1 MTTLIVDSKTLKK
14 MPYGTTEVPWTKTR
28 GEIEGKLLELKEKG
42 LLRKK
47 GWLSEGDVEKL
58 YLELE
63 LPVSDTEKRI
73 VNLKF
78 EPTLIYVEPVDS
90 RGRRGKPVLNRDVT
104 WRLFWWHFKVKL
116 ESILYRLTT
125 FEETFMANIVRYLPD
140 GRGGTRE
147 VTFGDALKVLLM
159 EDRLDNVL
167 EDKRDR
173 TIVYAVPEAE
183 A

>member
-1 MTTLIVDSKTLKK
+1 MTTLVVDSKTLKA
-14 MPYGTTEVPWTKTR
+14 MPYGGTEVNWTKTR
-28 GEIEGKLLELKEKG
+28 GEIEGKLLELQAKG
-42 LLRKK
+42 FLKKK
-47 GWLSEGDVEKL
+47 GWYSEGDVEKL

-63 LPVSDTEKRI
+63 IPVSDTERRI
-73 VNLKF
+73 VNLRF
-78 EPTLIYVEPVDS
+78 EPTLIYVEPVD
-90 RGRRGKPVLNRDVT
+90 RYKRRGKPVLNRDVT

-116 ESILYRLTT
+116 ESILYGLTT

-147 VTFGDALKVLLM
+147 VTFGDALKVLLT

-173 TIVYAVPEAE
+173 IVIEAE
-183 A
+183 ATA